1 MTAIEPNIN
10 ATGRYSIGEASAL
23 LGMHRNTLRKY
34 TEQGLIKCGYRK
46 ATARKFYMGSEL
58 LRLWK
63 AQL

>member
-1 MTAIEPNIN
+1 MTAIEPTIN
-10 ATGRYSIGEASAL
+10 ETGRYSIGEASAL

-34 TEQGLIKCGYRK
+34 TDQGYIKCGYRK